1 MLNPAVGQWAGTP
14 GNPPCHPLA
23 GWKGPSQP
31 SLSLPICAGKDR
43 MGFLSLGWRVAGK
56 DSSSRGEPQGPD
68 GSTGEAP
75 HSRAVLV
82 LGDGT
87 WPRGCLSL
95 TPTAFCVFKC
105 LTSSHRSLALEGP
118 LASPLPCWSGS
129 WVGGSLAP
137 SPPNPILPPPHC
149 RNLRPGSSNPQ
160 SSSLGESPSECQRGL
175 GSAEGCGGDTVG
187 LSGGDPM
194 GTGGR
199 GGRLAQMPRSLPW
212 IPSQLGTW
220 PFSLPPLPP
229 PLLGVRTP
237 LLL

>member
-1 MLNPAVGQWAGTP
+1 MAQRLLESNTHSILCFQMLDLISQELGTGGASGPVLCPAGV
-14 GNPPCHPLA
+14 
-23 GWKGPSQP
+23 
-31 SLSLPICAGKDR
+31 
-43 MGFLSLGWRVAGK
+43 
-56 DSSSRGEPQGPD
+56 
-68 GSTGEAP
+68 
-75 HSRAVLV
+75 
-82 LGDGT
+82 
-87 WPRGCLSL
+87 
-95 TPTAFCVFKC
+95 
-105 LTSSHRSLALEGP
+105 
-118 LASPLPCWSGS
+118 GS

-220 PFSLPPLPP
+220 PFSLPPLHPVPP
-229 PLLGVRTP
+229 GGGAERGRTLGAQ
-237 LLL
+237 LK